1 MTKFER
7 RINKTKPYWQSYEAS
22 PLLGLSPSTPL
33 SVGLSTTF
41 FLYFLWSSKKPLLNH
56 YWIESI
62 FGQLQRSLRL
72 LKSVCTY
79 QKEIFQLDFRLNN
92 KVHNGFFSQSKI
104 GWLLFT
110 YCAIDGFHPVSEN
123 RKISWLVNLN
133 FLLIWQ
139 SLHRQIHNILMKS
152 YHYLNNGF
160 LFLRDRSGCW

>member
-1 MTKFER
+1 MDCGWVMAYGIKSLAFNPT
-7 RINKTKPYWQSYEAS
+7 IDG
-22 PLLGLSPSTPL
+22 LLGSSNK
-33 SVGLSTTF
+33 F
-41 FLYFLWSSKKPLLNH
+41 WEHFLLFTLLNH
-56 YWIESI
+56 CWIESI